1 MMMTKMLTTMMMIMT
16 DHDKNLG
23 YVNHD
28 NGNDSNIDD
37 DSAVLAVIQCGTGDN
52 NQIVAAGVSIKRR
65 GTSARITGAENGTF
79 AELPRRGAAESAGN
93 EQT

>member
-37 DSAVLAVIQCGTGDN
+37 DSAVLAVI
-52 NQIVAAGVSIKRR
+52 
-65 GTSARITGAENGTF
+65 
-79 AELPRRGAAESAGN
+79 
-93 EQT
+93 